1 MKKIYHHIV
10 FLTGAGFSAE
20 SGLATFRGNGGLWNG
35 CKVEDVATKEALADN
50 RNKMFDFYNRL
61 RREAAAAEPNAA
73 HLALAE
79 LQKKYPGE
87 VSIITQN
94 LDMLHEKAKS
104 QNVVHIHGQINQFR
118 CLNCNN
124 VQTVQGDVFPDMP
137 CPCCG
142 VRGYIR
148 PNIVLFGEPLFFQ
161 QQAALLL
168 KSADLFVAAGT
179 SGEIYPAA
187 GFAGEAKEN
196 GALTVALNLTI
207 PKNHLYFRAVVLGK
221 VGDNVPK
228 FTEKLLALADIAR
241 RRR

>member
-1 MKKIYHHIV
+1 M
-10 FLTGAGFSAE
+10 E
-20 SGLATFRGNGGLWNG
+20 
-35 CKVEDVATKEALADN
+35 
-50 RNKMFDFYNRL
+50 
-61 RREAAAAEPNAA
+61 
-73 HLALAE
+73 
-79 LQKKYPGE
+79 
-87 VSIITQN
+87 
-94 LDMLHEKAKS
+94 
-104 QNVVHIHGQINQFR
+104 
-118 CLNCNN
+118 
-124 VQTVQGDVFPDMP
+124 
-137 CPCCG
+137 
-142 VRGYIR
+142 R

-207 PKNHLYFRAVVLGK
+207 PKNHLCFRAVVLGK

-228 FTEKLLALADIAR
+228 FAEKLLALADIAR